1 MKWIENENENEK
13 KQKKKEKKY
22 VDHDVDKVDDDGRGG
37 QPICMNVYFSVQ
49 KWLKCMTEQQQ

>member
-1 MKWIENENENEK
+1 MKWIENENEK

-22 VDHDVDKVDDDGRGG
+22 VDKVDDDGRGG

>member
-1 MKWIENENENEK
+1 MKWNENENENEK

-22 VDHDVDKVDDDGRGG
+22 VDKVDDDGRGG